1 VGQLPFVYGLKEAFW
16 KRYKSIRIQWSI
28 EITWYDQEIFF
39 NSLLMII
46 NFEKKMCQI
55 IDVAISRIE
64 RIIPNLQE
72 GLGSD
77 ENTEEV

>member
-1 VGQLPFVYGLKEAFW
+1 
-16 KRYKSIRIQWSI
+16 
-28 EITWYDQEIFF
+28 
-39 NSLLMII
+39 MII

-77 ENTEEV
+77 ENTEEVRFASFRSEQEELVLDYFLKLRVACNKYF

>member
-1 VGQLPFVYGLKEAFW
+1 
-16 KRYKSIRIQWSI
+16 
-28 EITWYDQEIFF
+28 
-39 NSLLMII
+39 MII

-77 ENTEEV
+77 ENTEEVEEIRFASFRSEQEELVLDYFLKLRVACNKYF